1 MAKQKGEAWLGYRF
15 TEARESWVSLFF
27 FRFVSLSTERA
38 FFENTSVTGTGIK
51 KETVQTLLE
60 TRAIRKPFFSPSLP
74 FLRDSFGAKRNF
86 SIWNLNRCMCR
97 VSLKWWPETE
107 GGKLNWK
114 ELEIRFISKNVYLYV
129 AIMLFCRSETCA
141 KFHFCGKNG
150 NWKKVNRERS

>member
-74 FLRDSFGAKRNF
+74 FCEILSGGNEIFQF
-86 SIWNLNRCMCR
+86 EIWIDVCA
-97 VSLKWWPETE
+97 
-107 GGKLNWK
+107 
-114 ELEIRFISKNVYLYV
+114 VY
-129 AIMLFCRSETCA
+129 R
-141 KFHFCGKNG
+141 
-150 NWKKVNRERS
+150 